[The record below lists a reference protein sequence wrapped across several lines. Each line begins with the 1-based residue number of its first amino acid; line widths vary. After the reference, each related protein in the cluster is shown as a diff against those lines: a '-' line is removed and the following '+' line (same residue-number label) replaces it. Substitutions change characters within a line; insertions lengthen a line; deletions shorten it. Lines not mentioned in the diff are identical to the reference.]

1 MISSI
6 DKKFHKHML
15 NPFETSDIEFNG
27 ILNRDENLN
36 YLIYSLRENKLIGEF
51 DDDIKINSILIS
63 IINQMLNPNLIGK
76 IVSNLGDDS

>member
-1 MISSI
+1 
-6 DKKFHKHML
+6 ML

-27 ILNRDENLN
+27 ILNREENLN

-63 IINQMLNPNLIGK
+63 ITNQMLNPNLIGK